1 MTLQEYTTEL
11 FNGDY
16 NDLVWL
22 SSMAFKSQSNPVW
35 RKVYK
40 RSAFFQTYKHDP
52 NKNTYRQGLQWY
64 MTVAWVMGWKDVS
77 EQDITSLL
85 DNTGFLRSPNEDFL
99 DLCFDKAMEY
109 GEKNLMSNVDIDAQE
124 AVDKDIASGRF

>member
-22 SSMAFKSQSNPVW
+22 SSMAYKSQSNSEW

-40 RSAFFQTYKHDP
+40 RSSFFQTYKHEP
-52 NKNTYRQGLQWY
+52 NENTYRQGLQWY
-64 MTVAWVMGWKDVS
+64 MTVAWVLGWKDVS

-85 DNTGFLRSPNEDFL
+85 DNTGFLRSHHEDFL

-109 GEKNLMSNVDIDAQE
+109 GQKHLMSNVDIDASE
-124 AVDKDIASGRF
+124 AVDKDISRF

>member
-1 MTLQEYTTEL
+1 
-11 FNGDY
+11 
-16 NDLVWL
+16 
-22 SSMAFKSQSNPVW
+22 
-35 RKVYK
+35 
-40 RSAFFQTYKHDP
+40 
-52 NKNTYRQGLQWY
+52 
-64 MTVAWVMGWKDVS
+64 MGWKDVS